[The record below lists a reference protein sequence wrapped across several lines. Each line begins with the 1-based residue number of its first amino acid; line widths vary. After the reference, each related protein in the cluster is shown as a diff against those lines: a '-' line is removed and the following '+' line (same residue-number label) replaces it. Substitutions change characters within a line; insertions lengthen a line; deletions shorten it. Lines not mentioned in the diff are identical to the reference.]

1 MFSSINTAGAIYLV
15 VLLRHGESV
24 GNAEGYHQGQSD
36 FPLTPSGLAQSR
48 SLAQRWKEEGMTFDH
63 IISSPLERARQTAE
77 IISTS
82 LNAPLELDP
91 DWMERDNGLLSGLRL
106 DESARVYPRPPFI
119 HVYQSIG
126 GTGESQWE
134 LYLRSGRALQR
145 LVDSPPG
152 RYLIVSHGGILNMAM
167 YAILGIPPQANFT
180 GPRFRFGNTSFATLT
195 YTPDEHRWTLISLN
209 DQAHWKGSQDQD

>member
-1 MFSSINTAGAIYLV
+1 MFSSISSTGVTYLII
-15 VLLRHGESV
+15 LLRHGESV

-36 FPLTPSGLAQSR
+36 FPLTPTGLAQAKA
-48 SLAQRWKEEGMTFDH
+48 LAARWKDEGINFDR
-63 IISSPLERARQTAE
+63 IISSPLQRARQTAD
-77 IISTS
+77 IISAAIHT
-82 LNAPLELDP
+82 PVEYDP
-91 DWMERDNGLLSGLRL
+91 NWMERDNGSLSGLRH
-106 DESARVYPRPPFI
+106 EEAARIYPRPPFI
-119 HVYQSIG
+119 HVYQGIG

-134 LYLRSGRALQR
+134 LYLRAGHALQH

-195 YTPDEHRWTLISLN
+195 YTPNEHKWTLISLN
-209 DQAHWKGSQDQD
+209 DQAHWKDTQEPD